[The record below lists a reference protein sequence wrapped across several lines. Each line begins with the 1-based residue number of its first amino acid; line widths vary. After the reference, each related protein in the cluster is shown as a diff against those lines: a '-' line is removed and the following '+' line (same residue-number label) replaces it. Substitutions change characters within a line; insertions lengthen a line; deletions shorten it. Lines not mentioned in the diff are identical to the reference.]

1 NLTTSAEGAEKIVAA
16 TKLAA
21 QSTGIKWLEK
31 NYLLLRRGP
40 CVIAAGLDESIE
52 APPRELSGRFVNLFD
67 AQLSVQEK
75 ISIAPG
81 TRWFL
86 LDLDA
91 ERTGKIHLLA
101 SACKSL
107 LEKQTQDEISFT
119 IEGVGETPVIMLLES
134 PKAPREVLLDGE
146 KLTAFEYSAK
156 DKLLWIHFKNESVPR

>member
-86 LDLDA
+86 LDLDLA
-91 ERTGKIHLLA
+91 QTDLPRLLA
-101 SACKSL
+101 CACKAVAQEESAGRASY
-107 LEKQTQDEISFT
+107 IV
-119 IEGVGETPVIMLLES
+119 EGVAET
-134 PKAPREVLLDGE
+134 
-146 KLTAFEYSAK
+146 
-156 DKLLWIHFKNESVPR
+156 